1 MVLIMASLGRWVTV
15 VLIVASVVTVVLP
28 VPPLVPGGGD
38 GDGVAQPRVC
48 HQQPRAELVDLVP
61 EHVRGRGRGRGWGRG
76 GGGGSSPQ
84 PVAELLLVLCSAAR
98 VVLVISGG
106 VAAAL
111 ARGWQGALGACSQ
124 GWVFSQIDRQIK
136 AQGVVQNWGKRL
148 CP

>member
-15 VLIVASVVTVVLP
+15 VLIVASMVTVVLP
-28 VPPLVPGGGD
+28 VAPLVIPLVPGGGD

-76 GGGGSSPQ
+76 GGGVSSPQ

-98 VVLVISGG
+98 VVLVVGGG

-111 ARGWQGALGACSQ
+111 ARGWQGALGTCSQ
-124 GWVFSQIDRQIK
+124 GWVFSQSTDRTR
-136 AQGVVQNWGKRL
+136 G
-148 CP
+148 

>member
-28 VPPLVPGGGD
+28 VAPLVLPVPPLVTGGGD

-76 GGGGSSPQ
+76 GGGVSSPQ
-84 PVAELLLVLCSAAR
+84 SVAELLLVLCSAAR
-98 VVLVISGG
+98 VVLVVGGG

-111 ARGWQGALGACSQ
+111 ARGWQGALGTCSQ
-124 GWVFSQIDRQIK
+124 GWVFSQSIEK
-136 AQGVVQNWGKRL
+136 KTL
-148 CP
+148 